1 MVFFFAPPGSESLEL
16 LREFKLLGEVLDH
29 LESNLMVVGTQVDTV
44 LLCKTL
50 LLLYSGLSLTYR
62 YHLLTTSFPSMSLR
76 DMMNSLVS
84 YHEPF

>member
-1 MVFFFAPPGSESLEL
+1 MCGVFFFAHPGSESLEL

-50 LLLYSGLSLTYR
+50 LLLYSGLSLI
-62 YHLLTTSFPSMSLR
+62 
-76 DMMNSLVS
+76 NI
-84 YHEPF
+84 